1 MSFYC
6 CPVCQ
11 KRRDSKCSYN
21 QNQVVEKD
29 EQFSCLMSDGEKKI
43 ILFFFGFRMC
53 KELLCRCV
61 QKNELNSFGNWAEIT
76 YIQIQMCLFQVSSN
90 KTVSTL

>member
-11 KRRDSKCSYN
+11 KWRDSKYSYN

-43 ILFFFGFRMC
+43 GGGL
-53 KELLCRCV
+53 
-61 QKNELNSFGNWAEIT
+61 
-76 YIQIQMCLFQVSSN
+76 SS
-90 KTVSTL
+90 V